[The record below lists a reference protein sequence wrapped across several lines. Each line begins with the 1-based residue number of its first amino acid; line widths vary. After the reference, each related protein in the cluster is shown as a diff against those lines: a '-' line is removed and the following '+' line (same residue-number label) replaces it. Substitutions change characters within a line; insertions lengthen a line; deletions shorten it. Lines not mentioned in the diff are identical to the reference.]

1 MTLFGYLFD
10 SNFKDQRERD
20 KKRGEAP
27 DEVSSDPF
35 EDAKT
40 VRRLREDMSRLLV
53 LNRALIRLLIEKDV
67 FTLSELTD
75 LSKEIDLYESTKDQD
90 EVDMEMCKD
99 CGRHSYRARANCVY
113 CGALQV

>member
-20 KKRGEAP
+20 KQRGEAR

-40 VRRLREDMSRLLV
+40 VRRLREDMSRLMV
-53 LNRALIRLLIEKDV
+53 LNRALITLLINSEV
-67 FTLSELTD
+67 ITLAELTE
-75 LSKEIDLYESTKDQD
+75 LSKEIDLLEENKSNDD
-90 EVDMEMCKD
+90 LDLEMCRD

-113 CGALQV
+113 CGALQL